1 MKRRDFIKTSM
12 VISAFGTRLPLMA
25 VGRKQRQ
32 LGRTSQWESDRIVIL
47 IKLNGGNDGLNTVIP
62 IQDDIYYQAR
72 PTLAIPSDQTLSLN
86 DMTGLHPSLY
96 PIHPFYQNGQV
107 GIIQGVGYQQGNLSH
122 FRSSDIWVTGSDA
135 NEHLTT
141 GWLGRLFENEY
152 PDFPDGVPEHPLAI
166 QYNSANL
173 LEFRTSQSNVGM
185 MVFDPEQMYAIITG
199 NYVPGEDDPA
209 PETYGGEELSYI
221 REIDTLS
228 MEYSEVINESAQ
240 AGFNTI
246 EYPENNIGYQMALT
260 AKLISGGLGTPVY
273 RLYQPGYDTHAN
285 QANTHDNLLQDVSS
299 SIAALLQD
307 LSNQGLQDRVMVM
320 TTSEF
325 GRRVYENGSLGTD
338 HGTSAPCL
346 FFGSSIV
353 PDIFGDNPDLTNLNN
368 NNNMQVQ
375 YDFRQIYSTLIKD
388 WFGLPEYIAQ
398 NVFGQSFDPIPFVQ
412 EPLSVKPPVLPA
424 HFKVHAAFP
433 NPFNPTTVIGY
444 TLPASGNVNIR
455 IIDSSGRLI
464 QNNHLGPITKGH
476 HTFRVDGR
484 KWASGAYFAQ
494 VETGGTILTQKIT
507 LLK

>member
-72 PTLAIPSDQTLSLN
+72 PTLAIPSDQTLSVN
-86 DMTGLHPSLY
+86 DTTGFHYSLD
-96 PIHPFYQNGQV
+96 PIYPFYQNGQV

-152 PDFPDGVPEHPLAI
+152 PDFPDGVPDHPLAI

-185 MVFDPEQMYAIITG
+185 MVFDPETMYAIING

-240 AGFNTI
+240 AGVNTI
-246 EYPENNIGYQMALT
+246 EYPGNNIGYQMALT

-368 NNNMQVQ
+368 NNNMQTQ
-375 YDFRQIYSTLIKD
+375 YDFRQIYSTLITD

-455 IIDSSGRLI
+455 IMDSGGRLI
-464 QNNHLGPITKGH
+464 QNNHLGPIPRGH
-476 HTFRVDGR
+476 HTFRIDGR